1 MKGIVFSSIFILGF
15 INFLAAS
22 FYLNQTSVINL
33 VSIAVACFL
42 AVIVYIFK
50 FNLLKSNLTTFCFVV
65 LCNFMIIGTM
75 ISVHYIPFTKK
86 LLFTDSKKFIQQQ
99 NEYERLLR

>member
-1 MKGIVFSSIFILGF
+1 MNSIVFSSMFILGF

-33 VSIAVACFL
+33 VSIIVTCFL
-42 AVIVYIFK
+42 AVLVYIFK
-50 FNLLKSNLTTFCFVV
+50 FNPLKSNLTAFGFVV

-75 ISVHYIPFTKK
+75 ISVHYIPFTKRI
-86 LLFTDSKKFIQQQ
+86 LFTDSKKYIQQQ
-99 NEYERLLR
+99 NEYTKLLR